1 MQVKV
6 QKYLFAGT
14 KNNLDRFFEK
24 AQRMGF
30 MQFISVT
37 GKKPH
42 LFPKDVQKA
51 KDAIKILSIHA
62 KGKQEE
68 EAPCPMSEIIN
79 DILSTREKLDVALE
93 QKRLL
98 KVEMKRLKP
107 LGGFSIDQ
115 LHAIEEESHKTI
127 QFFMMRHDRIPA
139 SEIPEDLIYLN
150 RENNIDYFFYIGDER
165 FSHEAITE
173 MQVERSYDAVLN
185 DYKQLESD
193 IKELEKAEIE
203 SCGYIKLIEEYIFTR
218 MNSINLKFAK
228 EDVDFF
234 VEDKLFMIEAW
245 IRADKSEKIEQLLD
259 GMSILSEKVAI
270 EKDDKPPTHLKNKR
284 FAKMGE
290 DLVYVYDTPDMN
302 DKDPSSWVLWF
313 FALFFGMIISD
324 AGYGFLFLT
333 GALYGWMKFG
343 KGLKGIKRRMLKTL
357 TLISCST
364 IIWGVMVASYFSI
377 RLEPGDF
384 LNRISLPYNLALKK
398 VEYHHKNDTPEYKEW
413 VKDYPNIADVDR
425 ADEKIEKAVKMKG
438 HRKIYELMDDIYD
451 GIFLEISLMIGI
463 LHLCISFLRNLYR
476 SWSGIGWI
484 FTLIGGY
491 LFFPKMLDATS
502 MLVYTGVI
510 SRDYSIML
518 GEYMLYGGLIAAVIL
533 AIIQERS
540 ISGIGVIFK
549 AIEVFADTLS
559 YLRLYALG
567 LASMVLAGTFNEIG
581 PDIGGPIFGPVII
594 LLGHIVNIALG
605 VMAGVI
611 HGLRLN
617 FLEWYHHCYEGGGKK
632 FSPLRLLK
640 RE

>member
-1 MQVKV
+1 VQVKIE
-6 QKYLFAGT
+6 KFLFAGT
-14 KNNLDRFFEK
+14 KNSIDRFFDK
-24 AQRMGF
+24 AQKMGF
-30 MQFISVT
+30 IQFISVT

-42 LFPKDVQKA
+42 LFPKEVQRA
-51 KDAIKILSIHA
+51 KDAIKILSTHA
-62 KGKQEE
+62 KGKQDD
-68 EAPCPMSEIIN
+68 EAPVPIAQVIN
-79 DILSTREKLDVALE
+79 EVITTSEKLEVARE

-98 KVEMKRLKP
+98 RMELKRLAP
-107 LGGFSIDQ
+107 LGSFSIDQ
-115 LHAIEEESHKTI
+115 IHAIEEEGHKSI

-139 SEIPEDLIYLN
+139 SEVPKELIFLT
-150 RENNIDYFFYIGDER
+150 RENNIDYFMYVGDEK
-165 FSHEAITE
+165 FDHEAITE
-173 MQVERSYDAVLN
+173 MEVERSRDAVQEELTTL
-185 DYKQLESD
+185 QED
-193 IKELEKAEIE
+193 IKEWEALELDNCK
-203 SCGYIKLIEEYIFTR
+203 YIKLMEEYIFRR
-218 MNSINLKFAK
+218 MNSINLNFAK
-228 EDVDFF
+228 DDVDLF

-245 IRADKSEKIEQLLD
+245 VRKDQTEKVRQLTDDLA
-259 GMSILSEKVAI
+259 IISEKVAI
-270 EKDDKPPTHLKNKR
+270 EKDDRPPTHLKNKR

-290 DLVYVYDTPDMN
+290 DLVYVYDTPDIQ

-324 AGYGFLFLT
+324 AGYGMLFLA
-333 GALYGWMKFG
+333 GAIFGWIKYGKTV
-343 KGLKGIKRRMLKTL
+343 KGMGRRMLKTL

-377 RLEPGDF
+377 KFEPNDF

-398 VEYHHKNDTPEYKEW
+398 VEYHHNHDTPLYKEW

-425 ADEKIEKAVKMKG
+425 PEVIIEKATKKKG
-438 HRKIYELMDDIYD
+438 NHIVYDLMDTTYD
-451 GIFLEISLMIGI
+451 GIFLELSLLVGI
-463 LHLCISFLRNLYR
+463 FHLCTSFARNLYR
-476 SWSGIGWI
+476 SWSGFGWI
-484 FTLIGGY
+484 LALLGGY
-491 LFFPKMLDATS
+491 LYFPKILNAYS
-502 MLVYTGVI
+502 MAVYTGLMT
-510 SRDYSIML
+510 RDYSIQL
-518 GEYMLYGGLIAAVIL
+518 GEYMLYGGLISAVVL

-540 ISGIGVIFK
+540 IAGIGVIVK

-581 PDIGGPIFGPVII
+581 PAIGGPVFGPIII
-594 LLGHIVNIALG
+594 LLGHIVNISLG